1 MQADL
6 VKFKR
11 YLETRYPDRSTT
23 KHYMSDLAIFNQFVD
38 HQSPET
44 ITSKQLDAFVQAQR
58 EQGLQAAT
66 INRRLSAISSFYEF
80 LIGERTDEV
89 LQNPVVWKRHSVRLG
104 RHLPRD
110 VSDAVVEQL
119 LAVVDHPRDR
129 AMLALMIGAGLRV
142 GEIVGLRPDDLQPSD
157 PTGLARLRVRGKGD
171 KDRIVWLTAETVAH
185 LECWRQV
192 RPESDSPLFCLNRH
206 GQGLSV
212 AGVQYRLKQSCQQ
225 AGVQLTCHQLR
236 HTFARRLV
244 EHGMPVDSLA
254 KLLGH
259 ADLQTTQ
266 RYIDG
271 ADPTVRDDFRRAMEA
286 LDHQSQQPAP
296 GRLGSPL
303 QVAFTPRQT
312 DERPDPVALVDALA
326 HLAAALPDWLHQA
339 IREHTL
345 RRIAQWQPHRAKSQT
360 HHHFSSLCR
369 IAAWLI
375 NERGWTQLDQLQRVD
390 LVAYVNARQEAGL
403 KPGSIA
409 TELTVFRAFWR
420 ELLAQE
426 RVTNGVI
433 LQVQAPPA
441 GDHLP
446 RFLTTTEFQ
455 RLEAI
460 VQSQTQ
466 ADTPPDRFDQA
477 WFYLLAHAG
486 LRKSEVQN
494 LRLADLDLNGRR
506 LRVQGGKGDRDR
518 VIPMTKHLTAVLQ
531 AYLTVREAAPTDH
544 LLIYRGSPLK
554 DHLIADRLERLG
566 PLAQIAPLTPHRLRH
581 TLATFLINYGMPITS
596 LQKFLG
602 HQDINKTLIY
612 ARVHDE
618 TIRRQFATAMA
629 QIEAVAVVDWPIQII
644 DSTQV
649 ISTLT
654 TEICNLV

>member
-6 VKFKR
+6 AKFKR

-38 HQSPET
+38 HQPPEM

-58 EQGLQAAT
+58 AQGLQAAT

-80 LIGERTDEV
+80 LLGDDEA
-89 LQNPVVWKRHSVRLG
+89 LQNPVVWQRHSVRLG

-142 GEIVGLRPDDLQPSD
+142 GEIVGLAQDDLQPSD
-157 PTGLARLRVRGKGD
+157 QTGLARLRVRGKGD

-185 LECWRQV
+185 LERWHQV
-192 RPESDSPLFCLNRH
+192 RPESDSPVLFLNRH
-206 GQGLSV
+206 GRGLSV

-225 AGVQLTCHQLR
+225 AGVQLSCHQLR

-259 ADLQTTQ
+259 TDLQTTQ

-271 ADPTVRDDFRRAMEA
+271 ADPTVRDDFRRAMDA
-286 LDHQSQQPAP
+286 LDQQSQRSSL
-296 GRLGSPL
+296 GRLAVPV
-303 QVAFTPRQT
+303 QAAFTPRQV
-312 DERPDPVALVDALA
+312 DERPDPVALVDHLA
-326 HLAAALPDWLHQA
+326 HLAVTLPDWLHQA
-339 IREHTL
+339 IRAHTL

-360 HHHFSSLCR
+360 HHHFSTLCR
-369 IAAWLI
+369 IAAWLVT
-375 NERGWTQLDQLQRVD
+375 ERGWTHLDQLRRVD

-403 KPGSIA
+403 KPRSIA
-409 TELTVFRAFWR
+409 AELTVFRAFWR

-426 RVTNGVI
+426 RVTNGAI

-441 GDHLP
+441 ADHLP

-455 RLEAI
+455 RLEAV
-460 VQSQTQ
+460 VQSQTH

-506 LRVQGGKGDRDR
+506 LRVQGGKGDRER
-518 VIPMTKHLTAVLQ
+518 VIPMTEHLVAVLQ
-531 AYLTVREAAPTDH
+531 AYLAVREPAPTDH
-544 LLIYRGSPLK
+544 LLIYRGAPLK
-554 DHLIADRLERLG
+554 HQLIADRLERFG
-566 PLAQIAPLTPHRLRH
+566 PLAQIAPLTPPSAPPYPGHLFDQLWH
-581 TLATFLINYGMPITS
+581 AHHLLA
-596 LQKFLG
+596 
-602 HQDINKTLIY
+602 
-612 ARVHDE
+612 
-618 TIRRQFATAMA
+618 
-629 QIEAVAVVDWPIQII
+629 
-644 DSTQV
+644 
-649 ISTLT
+649 
-654 TEICNLV
+654 EIPGSSGYQQNPDLCPRS

>member
-6 VKFKR
+6 ARFKR

-23 KHYMSDLAIFNQFVD
+23 KHYMSDLAIFSQFVD

-44 ITSKQLDAFVQAQR
+44 ITSKQLDTFVQAQR

-80 LIGERTDEV
+80 LIGERAEEV
-89 LQNPVVWKRHSVRLG
+89 LQNPVIWKRHSVRLG

-110 VSDAVVEQL
+110 VSDAVVTQL

-129 AMLALMIGAGLRV
+129 AMLALMSGAGLRV
-142 GEIVGLRPDDLQPSD
+142 GEIVGLATDDLQPSD
-157 PTGLARLRVRGKGD
+157 QTGLARLRVRGKGD
-171 KDRIVWLTAETVAH
+171 KDRVVWLTAETVVH
-185 LECWRQV
+185 LERWRQV
-192 RPESDSPLFCLNRH
+192 RPESDSPVLFLNRH
-206 GQGLSV
+206 GRRLSV
-212 AGVQYRLKQSCQQ
+212 AGVQYRLQQYCQQ

-259 ADLQTTQ
+259 TDLQTTQ

-271 ADPTVRDDFRRAMEA
+271 ADPTVRDDFRQAMEA
-286 LDHQSQQPAP
+286 LDQQSQRSSLGRLAQPA
-296 GRLGSPL
+296 
-303 QVAFTPRQT
+303 QTAFTPRQV
-312 DERPDPVALVDALA
+312 DERPDPMALVDNLV

-339 IREHTL
+339 MREHTL

-360 HHHFSSLCR
+360 HHHFSTLCR
-369 IAAWLI
+369 IGAWLVT
-375 NERGWTQLDQLQRVD
+375 ERNWTQLDQLRRVD

-403 KPGSIA
+403 KPRSIA
-409 TELTVFRAFWR
+409 AELTVFRAFWR
-420 ELLAQE
+420 DLLAQE
-426 RVTNGVI
+426 RVTNGAI

-446 RFLTTTEFQ
+446 RFLTATEFQ
-455 RLEAI
+455 RLQAV

-466 ADTPPDRFDQA
+466 ADTPSDRFDQA

-494 LRLADLDLNGRR
+494 LRLSDLDLNGRR

-518 VIPMTKHLTAVLQ
+518 VIPMTDHLVAVLQ
-531 AYLTVREAAPTDH
+531 AYLVVREPAPTDH
-544 LLIYRGSPLK
+544 LLIYRGAPLK
-554 DHLIADRLERLG
+554 HQLIADRLERFG

-618 TIRRQFATAMA
+618 TVRRQFATAMA
-629 QIEAVAVVDWPIQII
+629 QIEAVAVADWPVQIVDSIQ
-644 DSTQV
+644 S

-654 TEICNLV
+654 TEICNSV

>member
-1 MQADL
+1 
-6 VKFKR
+6 
-11 YLETRYPDRSTT
+11 
-23 KHYMSDLAIFNQFVD
+23 MSDLAIFNQFVHD
-38 HQSPET
+38 QPLET
-44 ITSKQLDAFVQAQR
+44 ITSQQIDAFVQAQR

-66 INRRLSAISSFYEF
+66 INRRLSALSSFYEF
-80 LIGERTDEV
+80 LIGEWADEV

-142 GEIVGLRPDDLQPSD
+142 GEIVGLAHDDLQPSD
-157 PTGLARLRVRGKGD
+157 QTGLARLRVRGKGD
-171 KDRIVWLTAETVAH
+171 KDRVVWLTAETVVY
-185 LECWRQV
+185 LERWRQV
-192 RPESDSPLFCLNRH
+192 RPESDSPVLFLNHH
-206 GQGLSV
+206 GRGLSV
-212 AGVQYRLKQSCQQ
+212 AGVQYRLQQYCQQ

-259 ADLQTTQ
+259 TDLQTTQ

-271 ADPTVRDDFRRAMEA
+271 ADPTVRDDFRRAMDA
-286 LDHQSQQPAP
+286 LDQQSQRASL
-296 GRLGSPL
+296 GRLGPPV
-303 QVAFTPRQT
+303 QAAFTPRQA
-312 DERPDPVALVDALA
+312 DARPDPVALVDHLA
-326 HLAAALPDWLHQA
+326 HLAATLPDWLHQA

-360 HHHFSSLCR
+360 HHHFSTLCR
-369 IAAWLI
+369 IAAWLVT
-375 NERGWTQLDQLQRVD
+375 ERGWTQLDQLRRVD
-390 LVAYVNARQEAGL
+390 LVAYVNTRQEAGL
-403 KPGSIA
+403 KPRSIA
-409 TELTVFRAFWR
+409 AELTVFRAFWR
-420 ELLAQE
+420 EQLAQE
-426 RVTNGVI
+426 RVTNGAI

-441 GDHLP
+441 GNHLP
-446 RFLTTTEFQ
+446 RFLTATEFQ
-455 RLEAI
+455 RLEA
-460 VQSQTQ
+460 VLQSQTH
-466 ADTPPDRFDQA
+466 ADTPADRFDQA

-486 LRKSEVQN
+486 LRRSEVQN

-518 VIPMTKHLTAVLQ
+518 VIPMTEHLVTVLQ
-531 AYLTVREAAPTDH
+531 AYLAVREPAPTDH
-544 LLIYRGSPLK
+544 LVIYRGAPLK
-554 DHLIADRLERLG
+554 HQLIADRLERFG

-618 TIRRQFATAMA
+618 TVRHQFATAMA
-629 QIEAVAVVDWPIQII
+629 QIEAVVVADWPVQIVDSIQ
-644 DSTQV
+644 S

-654 TEICNLV
+654 TEICNSV